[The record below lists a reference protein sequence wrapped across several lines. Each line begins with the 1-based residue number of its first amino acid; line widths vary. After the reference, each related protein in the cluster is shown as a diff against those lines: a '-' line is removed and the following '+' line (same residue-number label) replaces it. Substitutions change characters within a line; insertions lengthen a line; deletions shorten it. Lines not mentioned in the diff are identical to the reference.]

1 MSTLTTAPTTDAQ
14 PIRPSAFLYPL
25 GLWMLMAVVAIV
37 NGVCRET
44 TLIPRVGQYIGHVIS
59 TALLASAI
67 LLISYLYFDNTDT
80 EYTRTELLLIGVVWT
95 GLTIGFEF
103 LIGYIEDTPIE
114 VTLAQYNVLAGQ
126 VWIIVPL
133 ALLTAPLFF
142 GSRQS

>member
-1 MSTLTTAPTTDAQ
+1 
-14 PIRPSAFLYPL
+14 
-25 GLWMLMAVVAIV
+25 MAVVAIV